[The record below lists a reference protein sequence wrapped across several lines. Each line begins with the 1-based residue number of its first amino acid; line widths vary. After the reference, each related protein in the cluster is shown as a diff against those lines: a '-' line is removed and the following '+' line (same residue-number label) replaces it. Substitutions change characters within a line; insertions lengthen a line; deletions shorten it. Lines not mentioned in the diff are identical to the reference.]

1 MGDQLFRIELT
12 RSGGFGGLR
21 LHSTVDVGAL
31 PPDQAADLTGLVDQA
46 GLAALE
52 RQPSQQAS
60 PDEFRYDLTVLR
72 GDRHHHVV
80 VGDRGATP
88 ELRALL
94 ARLVELAGR
103 R

>member
-1 MGDQLFRIELT
+1 M
-12 RSGGFGGLR
+12 
-21 LHSTVDVGAL
+21 DVGAL
-31 PPDQAADLTGLVDQA
+31 PPDQAADLTDLVDQA
-46 GLAALE
+46 DLAALE
-52 RQPSQQAS
+52 HRPSQQAS

-72 GDRHHHVV
+72 DDRHHHLL
-80 VGDRGATP
+80 VGDRSATP